1 MEGLG
6 GLKRAVFMLGALEA
20 CAVDVHGSGTMDS
33 FHDSEQGQVDH
44 DGDPWSVQD
53 GLGAGGKDRA
63 KDASAAGSATD
74 DVSDPGS
81 LADAQLG
88 PGSRDDA
95 GDVAPTVPDSADG
108 GTHSGP
114 GSTPRIVDGA
124 SSQGE
129 WDDAI
134 WSRQTVASDW
144 GDERNALHA
153 LAVAMD
159 DEFLWLRVEGAVELA
174 NAIVVYVDS
183 VANAGMAPSALNDR
197 VGTIDDAISCGVTTP
212 TARAPDFAWAT
223 RAMDDGGAW
232 VGAPGWREL
241 RDASNLSE
249 VDENVAKTA
258 CTQGLCETRIARS
271 AIRAQDDV
279 YVFARLVNGTGDLR
293 SNQALPVQADG
304 HTEHATDLML
314 VSAP

>member
-20 CAVDVHGSGTMDS
+20 CAVDVHGSGTMDA
-33 FHDSEQGQVDH
+33 FHDRAQGDVDRS
-44 DGDPWSVQD
+44 GDPGSAQD

-63 KDASAAGSATD
+63 EDAGAAGSAMGDATHPEL
-74 DVSDPGS
+74 S
-81 LADAQLG
+81 ADAQIG
-88 PGSRDDA
+88 PGSWDDA
-95 GDVAPTVPDSADG
+95 GGVEPTAPISVDG
-108 GTHSGP
+108 GTHSGSSGP
-114 GSTPRIVDGA
+114 PRLVDGA
-124 SSQGE
+124 STQGE
-129 WDDAI
+129 WDDAT
-134 WSRQTVASDW
+134 WSRQTVVSDW
-144 GDERNALHA
+144 GDERNALRA

-159 DEFLWLRVEGAVELA
+159 DQFLWLRVEGAVELA

-183 VANAGMAPSALNDR
+183 VPHAGMAPSALNDR

-241 RDASNLSE
+241 RDASDLSE
-249 VDENVAKTA
+249 VDKTATMTA

-271 AIRAQDDV
+271 TIRAQEEV

-293 SNQALPVQADG
+293 SNQALPGKADG
-304 HTEHATDLML
+304 HTEHATDLMR